1 VITKLDLGTIVLN
14 WNGMQDTL
22 ACLAS
27 IYEQQAVPEYVVL
40 VDNGS
45 HDRSVEAVH
54 QWIVNHP
61 RFAATEVPTDRESL
75 QQVREF
81 TLRQREDLSGETTSG
96 VSDFRFVIIE
106 NKSNLGF
113 AAGNNIGIRLLLE
126 RGVKYV
132 LLLNNDTLLGD
143 EAFAKLVDG
152 MDRLSA
158 CECMVPQIRYADE
171 PDRIWNCGAKWTWL
185 ATPRYYYAEEDVSA
199 LDGVGPFEV
208 EMVSGCALIIR
219 SAWLAAHG
227 LLSERFF
234 FGEEDIELSW
244 RMRAVGKGTMFCL
257 PQAVIYHKVGA
268 SLTRK
273 TDVGLLPKV
282 YIGYLNRMIFLRS
295 VWGNGFRW
303 QARRILIHTYF
314 SWKLITRMGFT
325 PLEAI
330 HVVKDFARDSLKLD
344 GVDADFFSHLMNEKF
359 KAAR

>member
-1 VITKLDLGTIVLN
+1 MINKLDLGTIVLN

-27 IYEQQAVPEYVVL
+27 IYEQRAVPAYVVL

-45 HDRSVEAVH
+45 HDRSVEAVLQWVENH
-54 QWIVNHP
+54 Q
-61 RFAATEVPTDRESL
+61 RFAATELQADRESA

-81 TLRQREDLSGETTSG
+81 TLRPREKSSI
-96 VSDFRFVIIE
+96 SDFRFVIIE

-132 LLLNNDTLLGD
+132 LLLNNDTLLGE

-152 MDRLSA
+152 MDRISA

-185 ATPRYYYAEEDVSA
+185 ATPRYYYAEENVSA

-219 SAWLAAHG
+219 SAWLATHG
-227 LLSERFF
+227 QLSERFF

-244 RMRAVGKGTMFCL
+244 RMRAMGKGTMFCL
-257 PQAVIYHKVGA
+257 PHAVIYHKVGA

-303 QARRILIHTYF
+303 QARRILLHTYF

-330 HVVKDFARDSLKLD
+330 HVVKDFARDSLKLN

>member
-1 VITKLDLGTIVLN
+1 VTTRLDLGTVVLN
-14 WNGMQDTL
+14 WNGIQDTL

-27 IYEQQAVPEYVVL
+27 IYEQQALPAYVVL

-45 HDRSVEAVH
+45 TDRSVETVREWIENH
-54 QWIVNHP
+54 Q
-61 RFAATEVPTDRESL
+61 RFAAVEVQSDRETP
-75 QQVREF
+75 QHVREF
-81 TLRQREDLSGETTSG
+81 ALRRRDDLPGQTTSG

-106 NKSNLGF
+106 NESNLGF
-113 AAGNNIGIRLLLE
+113 AAGNNVGIRLLLE

-132 LLLNNDTLLGD
+132 LLLNNDTLLGE
-143 EAFAKLVDG
+143 EAFAKLVQG

-171 PDRIWNCGAKWTWL
+171 PDRIWNCGARWTWL
-185 ATPRYYYAEEDVSA
+185 ATPRYYYAEANVSA
-199 LDGVGPFEV
+199 LDGVAPFDV

-219 SAWLAAHG
+219 SAWLATHG

-244 RMRAVGKGTMFCL
+244 RMRAMGKGTMFCL
-257 PQAVIYHKVGA
+257 PEAVIYHKVGA

-295 VWGNGFRW
+295 VWGNGYRW
-303 QARRILIHTYF
+303 HARRILLHTYF
-314 SWKLITRMGFT
+314 AWKLIARMGLT
-325 PLEAI
+325 PLGAI
-330 HVVKDFARDSLKLD
+330 RVVKDFARDSLKLD